1 MAPCFVR
8 TVKETEHTSEKL
20 VNIRER
26 VGSWRTSIKFNQV
39 TEEKFEED
47 HEKEAYSNLRKK
59 LIKHF
64 SDIFKEDLDPS
75 DRLNIPPVKITL

>member
-8 TVKETEHTSEKL
+8 SVKETEHNPEKL
-20 VNIRER
+20 VDIRER

-47 HEKEAYSNLRKK
+47 HEIEVYTNLRKEPDQAV
-59 LIKHF
+59 F
-64 SDIFKEDLDPS
+64 
-75 DRLNIPPVKITL
+75 